1 MKLQEIKNLLNE
13 VIDEVLKEEDEENT
27 ETSEKQEDDI
37 QEVSEPKIKSI
48 KAVIVKVISEAVNKV
63 KNNPA
68 DIEKLLKNKMGLFG
82 DQNVLTGLQNKKIP
96 AAGMTL
102 KIRPLDIKEASM
114 ESSKKEPQDNLKK
127 TNTMKNASFYEKL
140 QIMPFE
146 LVLENNKKLGGGK
159 SGETYQLFFLMP
171 AFFAI
176 IENNNI
182 AKHEILFDFK
192 HDAEKGQ
199 FYHSDIF
206 GMKHQMVYESEYEQ
220 FINNLK
226 TGRFEKIKAVDTKQV
241 ARRST
246 SNET

>member
-96 AAGMTL
+96 AAGM
-102 KIRPLDIKEASM
+102 
-114 ESSKKEPQDNLKK
+114 
-127 TNTMKNASFYEKL
+127 
-140 QIMPFE
+140 
-146 LVLENNKKLGGGK
+146 
-159 SGETYQLFFLMP
+159 
-171 AFFAI
+171 
-176 IENNNI
+176 
-182 AKHEILFDFK
+182 
-192 HDAEKGQ
+192 
-199 FYHSDIF
+199 
-206 GMKHQMVYESEYEQ
+206 
-220 FINNLK
+220 
-226 TGRFEKIKAVDTKQV
+226 
-241 ARRST
+241 
-246 SNET
+246 